1 MDTAAVIR
9 AELYSV
15 DIEAAREEA
24 RKARQNTQQAYVN
37 LAKNS
42 QKLEQRIRENHF
54 HITLKKAVSAP
65 KKTAEETIEDVYNYN
80 RNCAYIDSDSTCRY
94 YIATDRTL
102 PTEST
107 ERSATLKN
115 IATHFI
121 DIVIDE

>member
-65 KKTAEETIEDVYNYN
+65 KKTAEETIEK
-80 RNCAYIDSDSTCRY
+80 C
-94 YIATDRTL
+94 L
-102 PTEST
+102 
-107 ERSATLKN
+107 
-115 IATHFI
+115 
-121 DIVIDE
+121 

>member
-54 HITLKKAVSAP
+54 HVTLKKAVSAP
-65 KKTAEETIEDVYNYN
+65 KKQ
-80 RNCAYIDSDSTCRY
+80 
-94 YIATDRTL
+94 
-102 PTEST
+102 P
-107 ERSATLKN
+107 KKP
-115 IATHFI
+115 
-121 DIVIDE
+121 